1 MPEVDQERVLPLE
14 RRGERVE
21 QFRGDLAD
29 VTAVAADE
37 VYVLLLADGVIRGR
51 AVGQVRVGHQ
61 AELLEE
67 LQRAV
72 NGGDVD
78 TGGGLRHL
86 EVHLVGRGVAKVVHR
101 LEHQLALRGEAETA
115 RAEFV
120 RQR

>member
-1 MPEVDQERVLPLE
+1 MPEVNEERVLPLE

-21 QFRGDLAD
+21 KVRGDLAD
-29 VTAVAADE
+29 VTAVTADE

-61 AELLEE
+61 AEFLEQ

-72 NGGDVD
+72 DGGDVD
-78 TGGGLRHL
+78 AGGGLRHL
-86 EVHLVGRGVAKVVHR
+86 EVHLVGRGVAKAVHR
-101 LEHQLALRGEAETA
+101 LEHELTLCGEAETA